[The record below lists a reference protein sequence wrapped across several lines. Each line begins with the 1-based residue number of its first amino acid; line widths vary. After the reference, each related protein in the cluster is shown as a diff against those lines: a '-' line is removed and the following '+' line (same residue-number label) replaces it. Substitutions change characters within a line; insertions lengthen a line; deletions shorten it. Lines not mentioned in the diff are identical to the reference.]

1 VNADEKLKTKMGSEE
16 TGESLDPL
24 VVELLREGPRAL
36 GDRLPDSEFGDHS
49 LPEAYREALDALG
62 SDVGRRVMDDVR
74 AGKCLPV
81 PCSHVTEPT
90 GPPAATDEVAATS
103 GVEWHIPESSGR
115 GESVMPTVRGESST
129 MDDHGE
135 DEDATEIG
143 WGEKQNLEKSIARY
157 RAIIRKR
164 RIGRT
169 RGYALRKL
177 LGKGGQGR
185 VFLTERRGAD
195 GFDFVAAIKLFSP
208 ESYSSV
214 TKYEAAMR
222 RIARVASLVAQAHH
236 PNVVDVLFFDR
247 RYGVRMMLME
257 LVDGYDLRRLLK
269 PAMHDK
275 LRKNAPE
282 HLWDEINK
290 DLVTFGRPQLRMR
303 PGFAVAIIRDC
314 LAGLTLL
321 HRRRVV
327 HGDIKPS
334 NIMLDR
340 ISGHAKLVD
349 LGSAFDLDDT
359 QRQRFFTPAYAAPEV
374 LERRQ
379 WTPQSDLASLGYV
392 LIELLAG
399 RRLFTST
406 KTTSPFQQKEP
417 LDRDVLLQKKKE
429 LPHYLDKLLPL
440 DVSECGSLMGLCRK
454 LTDPDPDKRFLTAE
468 QADLDPA
475 CGAYVFQQELIR
487 GYLAREF
494 GRGIRDWIEALK

>member
-1 VNADEKLKTKMGSEE
+1 VNANDSLKPRTGNEE

-24 VVELLREGPRAL
+24 VTDILRDGPLGPNAGPPAPELGEHRLSKACQEAIDAVGPNL
-36 GDRLPDSEFGDHS
+36 
-49 LPEAYREALDALG
+49 
-62 SDVGRRVMDDVR
+62 GRRLLAKVR
-74 AGKCLPV
+74 AGERLPL
-81 PCSHVTEPT
+81 PTNLPTEPGSSLVQT
-90 GPPAATDEVAATS
+90 NGASSIS
-103 GVEWHIPESSGR
+103 GVEWDVPDSKH
-115 GESVMPTVRGESST
+115 GESVIPTARSESST
-129 MDDHGE
+129 RDDHPE
-135 DEDATEIG
+135 EDASGKGVSKKLTLQ
-143 WGEKQNLEKSIARY
+143 KAVARY
-157 RAIIRKR
+157 KAIIRTR

-169 RGYALRKL
+169 RGYALRRL

-214 TKYEAAMR
+214 AKYEAAMR

-236 PNVVDVLFFDR
+236 PNLVDVQFFDR

-257 LVDGYDLRRLLK
+257 LVDGFDLRRLLK
-269 PAMHDK
+269 PEMHDK
-275 LRKNAPE
+275 LRKSAPDY
-282 HLWDEINK
+282 LWDEINK

-303 PGFAVAIIRDC
+303 PGFAVAIVRDC
-314 LAGLTLL
+314 LAGLNLL
-321 HRRRVV
+321 HRRRIV

-399 RRLFTST
+399 RRLFTGT
-406 KTTSPFQQKEP
+406 KTSMPSEQKEP
-417 LDRDVLLQKKKE
+417 LDKDELLRRRME
-429 LPHYLDKLLPL
+429 LPHHLAELVPM
-440 DVSECGSLMGLCRK
+440 DVAESVSLMGLCRK
-454 LTDPDPDKRFLTAE
+454 LIDPDPDRRFLSAE
-468 QADLDPA
+468 HADLDPE
-475 CGAYVFQQELIR
+475 CGAYVFQTELIR
-487 GYLAREF
+487 GYLAKEF